1 MKKFTKSAATLL
13 VTTLVTQNLQGL
25 TVHAAGFDQLPDTV
39 NLRTL
44 ESLGVNATQ
53 IRTIKQN
60 LLNQLEA
67 YAAASQETDLQSLRE
82 QALAGLS
89 ILSESASALPSQ
101 EVASIISWIAQ
112 IRMMDPEF
120 PVFSPADFQS
130 PPHNSNPVTKI
141 DWPEMINR
149 IGNLV
154 ESQAKADQEETLRIE
169 EEKKAAE
176 EKARLEQEQAA
187 AQAAAAQAAARTVIS
202 VPVVRQV
209 TYTTYVPAP
218 QPTAPV
224 ETPVS
229 SGEFEDNSFEQMD
242 TAPADGID
250 SAPAVQSLETPVA
263 DPVSLN
269 VEPIAVT
276 TTDVTVEPAVAA
288 AGYDYTDIQAAPVAY
303 TEPEPVAYTDITPEP
318 TVTAAPEVEEMPLAY
333 EEMENEHP
341 EQTTT
346 TTTVVEQEVIP
357 APVEP
362 PAPVVPAPS
371 TPQTGSAE
379 NSSSNTSAMESDSS
393 PSDSSASSSASS
405 SSNTNTSSSSSNTSS
420 SDQPTAQPP
429 VSIPITGVEELED
442 QFEELPD
449 VSGGSGSDKPDQT
462 QPDHKDDPVAD
473 EPTIGN
479 SPDEFPQPGD
489 AFTPVDTPV
498 TDVTLPGLPFESVD
512 GELVYTGPA
521 SPSKNDFIQ
530 ADLPIS
536 TTYVTSVSN
545 TSLISVRKLSKKI
558 NYRLKV
564 EKMGTINLL
573 PDFKDSRAWKL
584 SGSPYNVPSLW
595 GQCTWFAWGRFYE
608 LYGFS
613 PRFYGNGYECVDQ
626 LLSVHGDKFKRSKK
640 PASGAVFSSDYAHNH
655 VGIVLDYDEEKDL
668 VTIQEANLDGVSNPI
683 WEDAIEDYRTIRL
696 TSAQMRALYG
706 DVVYAVPRSDTKFI
720 TTSSSSTKKEEKQE
734 SGSISESLKSL
745 KALAKEKVK
754 DKVFVNFDPVTPS
767 KDDSSKANSSADSS
781 KNDSAAGN
789 EFDNFEDFD

>member
-25 TVHAAGFDQLPDTV
+25 TVHAAGFDQLHDSV
-39 NLRTL
+39 NLLTL
-44 ESLGVNATQ
+44 ESLGVNSKQ

-67 YAAASQETDLQSLRE
+67 YAAFSQETDLQSLRE

-89 ILSESASALPSQ
+89 ILSESASMLSSQ
-101 EVASIISWIAQ
+101 EVASIVSWIAQ
-112 IRMMDPEF
+112 IRRMDPEF

-130 PPHNSNPVTKI
+130 APHNSNPITKI

-154 ESQAKADQEETLRIE
+154 ESKAQADKEEALRKEE
-169 EEKKAAE
+169 EEKKAA

-187 AQAAAAQAAARTVIS
+187 AAQAAARTVVR

-209 TYTTYVPAP
+209 TYTTYTPAP
-218 QPTAPV
+218 QPAAPV
-224 ETPVS
+224 QTPVS
-229 SGEFEDNSFEQMD
+229 SGEFEENSFEPMD
-242 TAPADGID
+242 AAPVQTTDPAGGAVQNFEAPAAD
-250 SAPAVQSLETPVA
+250 SVQF
-263 DPVSLN
+263 N
-269 VEPIAVT
+269 VEPLTVT
-276 TTDVTVEPAVAA
+276 TTDVTVEPAVATT
-288 AGYDYTDIQAAPVAY
+288 GYDYTDIQVDPVAY
-303 TEPEPVAYTDITPEP
+303 SEPEPIAYTDITPEP
-318 TVTAAPEVEEMPLAY
+318 TGMASAEVEEMPPAY
-333 EEMENEHP
+333 EEMENERP

-346 TTTVVEQEVIP
+346 TTIVVEQEVVP
-357 APVEP
+357 APVET
-362 PAPVVPAPS
+362 PAPS
-371 TPQTGSAE
+371 VQTPSTSQTDSAGT
-379 NSSSNTSAMESDSS
+379 SSSTNSAAESDSTA
-393 PSDSSASSSASS
+393 SDSSASS
-405 SSNTNTSSSSSNTSS
+405 NSSSSSNSS
-420 SDQPTAQPP
+420 TDSPDPSTTQPS
-429 VSIPITGVEELED
+429 VSVPITGGVEELED

-449 VSGGSGSDKPDQT
+449 GSGSTADKPDQAL
-462 QPDHKDDPVAD
+462 PDQKDDPAAD
-473 EPTIGN
+473 EPNIGS

-489 AFTPVDTPV
+489 SFTPVDTPDI
-498 TDVTLPGLPFESVD
+498 DVTLPGLPFESVD

-530 ADLPIS
+530 TDLPIS

-573 PDFKDSRAWKL
+573 PDFKDSRSWKL

-626 LLSVHGDKFKRSKK
+626 LLAVHGDKFKRSKK

-668 VTIQEANLDGVSNPI
+668 LTIQEANLDGVSNPV

-706 DVVYAVPRSDTKFI
+706 DVVYAVPRSDTKFV
-720 TTSSSSTKKEEKQE
+720 TTSSSSPKKEEKQE
-734 SGSISESLKSL
+734 SGSISEGLKSL

-754 DKVFVNFDPVTPS
+754 EKVFVSFDPVTPS
-767 KDDSSKANSSADSS
+767 KEDSSTADSSANSS
-781 KNDSAAGN
+781 KNDFTTGD
-789 EFDNFEDFD
+789 EFDTFEDFD